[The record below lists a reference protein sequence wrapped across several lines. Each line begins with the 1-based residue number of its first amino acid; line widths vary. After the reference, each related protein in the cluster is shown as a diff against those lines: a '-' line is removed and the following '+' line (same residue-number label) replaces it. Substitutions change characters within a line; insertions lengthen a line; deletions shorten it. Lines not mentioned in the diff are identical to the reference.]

1 MQPEKLQ
8 YLITVGLELSE
19 IRDED
24 VLLEKVLY
32 AARYF
37 LSADAGSIYIK
48 EKDRLLFRCAQND
61 TLSSRLA
68 PGRKLGIT
76 TFALPIDDKSIAG
89 YVALTGEPLNIP
101 DVYAIPDGA
110 PYSFGK
116 NYDTI
121 SDYHTKSVLTAPLKT
136 SRNRIIGVLQLIN
149 VKSPSGETGI
159 FSESD
164 EPYVRHFANIAASAI
179 ERAQL
184 IRTTILR
191 MISMAE
197 LRDPT
202 ETATHVNRVGAYS
215 MEIYEAWARAG
226 GVDPLE
232 VERNKDT
239 LRLAAM
245 LHDVG
250 KIAVSDT
257 ILKKPA
263 KLSDEEFAKI
273 MEHSEAGARL
283 FGECDTEL
291 ETMSRDIALYHHERW
306 DGAGYPKGLK
316 GEEIPVA
323 ARIVAL
329 ADVYDAL
336 SSRRAY
342 KEAFDETKSLD
353 IIQESAG
360 KHFDPALVKIFL
372 DNFYNIRQI
381 SRRYEEQKKSR

>member
-1 MQPEKLQ
+1 MRHNKLQ

-24 VLLEKVLY
+24 VLLDKVLR

-37 LSADAGSIYIK
+37 FAADAGSIYIK
-48 EKDRLLFRCAQND
+48 EKNSLLFRCAQND
-61 TLSSRLA
+61 TLSSRLP

-76 TFALPIDDKSIAG
+76 TFSLDINDKSVAG
-89 YVALTGEPLNIP
+89 YVASTGEPLNIP
-101 DVYAIPDGA
+101 DVYAISPSA

-121 SDYHTKSVLTAPLKT
+121 SDYHTESVLTAPLKT
-136 SRNRIIGVLQLIN
+136 SRDRIIGVIQLIN
-149 VKSPSGETGI
+149 AKNASGKTIE
-159 FSESD
+159 FAPSD
-164 EPYVRHFANIAASAI
+164 EPFVRHFANIAAAAI

-215 MEIYEAWARAG
+215 MEIYEAWARVK
-226 GVDPLE
+226 GVAPSE
-232 VERNKDT
+232 IERNKDT

-250 KIAVSDT
+250 KIAVSDV

-263 KLSDEEFAKI
+263 KLTDEEFSKI
-273 MEHSEAGARL
+273 KSHSEAGARL
-283 FGECDTEL
+283 FDDCDTEM
-291 ETMSRDIALYHHERW
+291 EVMSRDIALCHHERW
-306 DGAGYPKGLK
+306 DGKGYPKGLK
-316 GEEIPVA
+316 GEEIPSA
-323 ARIVAL
+323 ARVVAV

-336 SSRRAY
+336 STRRAY
-342 KEAFDETKSLD
+342 KEAFDEKKSLD
-353 IIQESAG
+353 IIRDGAG
-360 KHFDPALVKIFL
+360 SHFDPSLVEVFL
-372 DNFYNIRQI
+372 ENFDNIRQI
-381 SRRYEEQKKSR
+381 ADRYKG